1 MSLAAA
7 SLGSLSGAWAFPLHG
22 GEIDSINLRGRGVVR
37 ALGSAG
43 ILSSFIF
50 LIMFFGVFVKI
61 TTTPLVKKEDV
72 KTDADVNV
80 DKLSKGTLKTWN
92 IMKILVYFC
101 MIFGFIVLFLT
112 SMVNEGFVRGTD
124 KLLLAVLLFGLGG
137 SALTLAFIIG
147 MLIVEWPK
155 TKNPKGGKHASRER
169 EDSKLYRVIRPNR
182 TLGIIM
188 SIFFLFPVITILATE
203 IDENAA
209 EKARSTPPE
218 SIV

>member
-1 MSLAAA
+1 MAQAAA

-22 GEIDSINLRGRGVVR
+22 GEIDAINLRGRGMVR
-37 ALGSAG
+37 GMGSAG
-43 ILSSFIF
+43 IMSSFIF
-50 LIMFFGVFVKI
+50 LIMFFGVFIKL

-72 KTDADVNV
+72 KTEADVNEG
-80 DKLSKGTLKTWN
+80 KLSKETKKTWN

-101 MIFGFIVLFLT
+101 MIFGFITLFLT
-112 SMVNEGFVRGTD
+112 SMINEGFARADD
-124 KLLLAVLLFGLGG
+124 KLLMAVLFFGLGG

-155 TKNPKGGKHASRER
+155 TKTPKGGKHASREA
-169 EDSKLYRVIRPNR
+169 EDSKLYRLIKPNK

-188 SIFFLFPVITILATE
+188 SIFFLLPVVTILATE

-209 EKARSTPPE
+209 EKARSIGA
-218 SIV
+218 SVV